1 MPNSRGCPSLT
12 LVVVDTGETRT
23 RPGKWRLYR
32 VVSTRTRSRTQPP
45 GWEAK
50 LDPEYPNFVS
60 QVERRE
66 ETQVDVFFF
75 EKQRSSDVLES
86 HGAPSRFKR
95 KRKEAKKTVQ
105 SSDNGLTPTCKRCD
119 LAPHPPLH
127 FAIWYPRSPPVPT
140 AHRRGK
146 ASDSERLSVWS
157 KARRSGAAAESPSGE
172 KSPFDMMPTSTRAT
186 RSRFSSPHQHAN
198 GGGDSAKKSSNAPS
212 AASKTFLQKWLE
224 PAVQSKPSFEEAGL
238 IRYGVT
244 ENMAPLG
251 TLPKAGTTKKQG
263 QEGAQQPVRKIIIKP
278 SSANSAAAA
287 ASASAPKRSE
297 TPPPPLPSPPIAAT
311 KMGKKSLTIRGF
323 DDDDEDEDY
332 TPKAAAVK
340 NAATRTSLPRK
351 SLSRPSA
358 GRRLSASIQ
367 QPSAPSS
374 DAVQPPPREATPE
387 HTPTPDPTP
396 ESKESVERVV
406 EIAVDE
412 ALRHYRYPTA
422 WALRTLYDENSANPT
437 FLAMFEDVYN
447 QKADA
452 DTLDEFARLI
462 EEKKKEGKKDNQACY
477 FFVPPSTNSRFT
489 PHKPKTAP
497 YGRLLSL
504 DAKTESPSPT
514 KKKGKR
520 RKELESP
527 VDDADESMM
536 DAETATLGVVTPSR
550 RRARRDSASSDS
562 SLSELSAS
570 PSLPPDSPSPSS
582 PPIPVGFRVVSHS
595 RRHSATTATTA
606 AGADPETTTTSAAP
620 PTELQPIK
628 RRGRSLAAKSSVS
641 DASNPNSPTL
651 PPNASQAAGAG
662 NMPGRLSSPIF
673 PNLSSTANT
682 TTTTKAAG
690 KKNASKDKAPRIL
703 PSDDATTSRRRN
715 ARDSTISQT
724 PQPESHI
731 RGSDMRG
738 RAGSVFASSPA
749 VHLRKSARTPAPNL
763 SLNLNLSARTT
774 RSAKRTH
781 DEIDNSS
788 PTAPSFIED
797 VTPTA
802 SSRAATPT
810 NLRPTKK
817 QRTGLRI
824 KTSPMKKKG
833 GTAAGVPRASG
844 EGGPSVA
851 NGGPTNQDENDDYC
865 SACGGVGE
873 LVCCENCSRSFHFEC
888 VDLGLGNTL
897 PEEWFCN
904 VCFSTRYPTRV
915 PEHKGP
921 FGGLL
926 NGLEKTNPQAFKLPR
941 PVQLYFEGVK
951 IGPEGEYEDVVVPT
965 KPKKKGY
972 EEAPDFFKVR
982 DADGSAV
989 LCHNCQHPAADNRA
1003 IIPCSLCGLYW
1014 HLDCLDPPLAIPPVV
1029 RTWRCPV
1036 HADDLLATLPEQLAP
1051 AHRFRKIKGAP
1062 TITPAF
1068 SRGMR
1073 NNGFIEIEEE
1083 ESSDETGWSDVKT
1096 FGRVYKLPAKGVVLD
1111 FISQLRKDGAGYIAG
1126 SQPLAGA
1133 QPHQTSPPLD
1143 SRTLAE
1149 QQAVFN
1155 MVELASNRQNNK
1167 LDDLTQALL
1176 MSADADVLSIMARG
1190 SAENFA
1196 NGDLNANDKQS
1207 LRAMLAHMEA
1217 MSDRIKSLLGGGLHG
1232 VAGPAPMAADA
1243 ATADGNT
1250 TDVTQSVEGDVTT
1263 IKNESV
1269 EPPADLPTPATTT
1282 QDNPEPA
1289 SVLGEKSS
1297 QEVPNDDD
1305 TTVMDID

>member
-1 MPNSRGCPSLT
+1 MPSK
-12 LVVVDTGETRT
+12 TR
-23 RPGKWRLYR
+23 
-32 VVSTRTRSRTQPP
+32 
-45 GWEAK
+45 E
-50 LDPEYPNFVS
+50 
-60 QVERRE
+60 
-66 ETQVDVFFF
+66 
-75 EKQRSSDVLES
+75 
-86 HGAPSRFKR
+86 
-95 KRKEAKKTVQ
+95 
-105 SSDNGLTPTCKRCD
+105 
-119 LAPHPPLH
+119 
-127 FAIWYPRSPPVPT
+127 
-140 AHRRGK
+140 

-157 KARRSGAAAESPSGE
+157 KARRSGAAAESPSGK

-198 GGGDSAKKSSNAPS
+198 GGSDSAKKSSNAPS

-340 NAATRTSLPRK
+340 NAASRTSLPRK

-387 HTPTPDPTP
+387 PTPTPDPTP

-489 PHKPKTAP
+489 PHKPKAAP

-520 RKELESP
+520 RKDLESP

-620 PTELQPIK
+620 PTEPQPIK

-731 RGSDMRG
+731 RGSDMR
-738 RAGSVFASSPA
+738 
-749 VHLRKSARTPAPNL
+749 ARTPAPNL

-802 SSRAATPT
+802 SSRATTPT

-833 GTAAGVPRASG
+833 GTAAGIPRASG
-844 EGGPSVA
+844 EGGPPVA

-888 VDLGLGNTL
+888 VDLGLGDTL

-926 NGLEKTNPQAFKLPR
+926 NGLEKTNPRAFKLPR

-1155 MVELASNRQNNK
+1155 MVELASTRQNNK

-1232 VAGPAPMAADA
+1232 VAGPAPMTADA

>member
-1 MPNSRGCPSLT
+1 MPSKTREVANSPFPLQRHEL
-12 LVVVDTGETRT
+12 
-23 RPGKWRLYR
+23 
-32 VVSTRTRSRTQPP
+32 TRSQ
-45 GWEAK
+45 
-50 LDPEYPNFVS
+50 
-60 QVERRE
+60 
-66 ETQVDVFFF
+66 
-75 EKQRSSDVLES
+75 
-86 HGAPSRFKR
+86 
-95 KRKEAKKTVQ
+95 
-105 SSDNGLTPTCKRCD
+105 
-119 LAPHPPLH
+119 
-127 FAIWYPRSPPVPT
+127 
-140 AHRRGK
+140 
-146 ASDSERLSVWS
+146 ASDSERLSVWF
-157 KARRSGAAAESPSGE
+157 KARRSGAAAESLFGE
-172 KSPFDMMPTSTRAT
+172 KSPFDMMPMSTRAT

-198 GGGDSAKKSSNAPS
+198 GGSDSAKKSSNAPS
-212 AASKTFLQKWLE
+212 TASKTFLQKWLE

-297 TPPPPLPSPPIAAT
+297 TSPPPLPSPPIAAT

-340 NAATRTSLPRK
+340 NAASRTSLPRK

-374 DAVQPPPREATPE
+374 DAVQPPREATPE
-387 HTPTPDPTP
+387 PTPTPDPPP
-396 ESKESVERVV
+396 ESNESVERVV

-489 PHKPKTAP
+489 PHKPKAAP

-527 VDDADESMM
+527 IDDADESMM
-536 DAETATLGVVTPSR
+536 DAETATMSVVTPSR

-582 PPIPVGFRVVSHS
+582 PPIPAGFRVVSHS

-620 PTELQPIK
+620 PTEPQPIK

-662 NMPGRLSSPIF
+662 NMPGRLSSPVF
-673 PNLSSTANT
+673 PNLSSTATT

-888 VDLGLGNTL
+888 VDLGLGDTL

-982 DADGSAV
+982 DADSSAV
-989 LCHNCQHPAADNRA
+989 LCHNCQHPATDNRA

-1155 MVELASNRQNNK
+1155 MVELASTRPSNK

-1232 VAGPAPMAADA
+1232 VADAAPMAADA
-1243 ATADGNT
+1243 VTADGNT
-1250 TDVTQSVEGDVTT
+1250 TDVTESVEGDVTI

-1282 QDNPEPA
+1282 QDNPEPS

-1297 QEVPNDDD
+1297 QEVPNDYE
-1305 TTVMDID
+1305 TVMDID

>member
-1 MPNSRGCPSLT
+1 MPSK
-12 LVVVDTGETRT
+12 TR
-23 RPGKWRLYR
+23 
-32 VVSTRTRSRTQPP
+32 
-45 GWEAK
+45 E
-50 LDPEYPNFVS
+50 
-60 QVERRE
+60 
-66 ETQVDVFFF
+66 
-75 EKQRSSDVLES
+75 
-86 HGAPSRFKR
+86 
-95 KRKEAKKTVQ
+95 
-105 SSDNGLTPTCKRCD
+105 
-119 LAPHPPLH
+119 
-127 FAIWYPRSPPVPT
+127 
-140 AHRRGK
+140 

-340 NAATRTSLPRK
+340 NAASRTSLPRK

-387 HTPTPDPTP
+387 PTPTPDPTP

-489 PHKPKTAP
+489 PHKPKAAP

-620 PTELQPIK
+620 PTEPQPIK

-749 VHLRKSARTPAPNL
+749 VHLRKSLRTPAPNL

-888 VDLGLGNTL
+888 VDLGLGDTL

-1036 HADDLLATLPEQLAP
+1036 HADDLLATLPEQLTP

-1155 MVELASNRQNNK
+1155 MVELASTRQNNK

-1243 ATADGNT
+1243 AIADGNT

>member
-1 MPNSRGCPSLT
+1 MPSK
-12 LVVVDTGETRT
+12 TR
-23 RPGKWRLYR
+23 
-32 VVSTRTRSRTQPP
+32 
-45 GWEAK
+45 E
-50 LDPEYPNFVS
+50 
-60 QVERRE
+60 
-66 ETQVDVFFF
+66 
-75 EKQRSSDVLES
+75 
-86 HGAPSRFKR
+86 
-95 KRKEAKKTVQ
+95 
-105 SSDNGLTPTCKRCD
+105 
-119 LAPHPPLH
+119 
-127 FAIWYPRSPPVPT
+127 
-140 AHRRGK
+140 
-146 ASDSERLSVWS
+146 ASDSERLSVWP

-198 GGGDSAKKSSNAPS
+198 GGSDSAKKSSNAPG
-212 AASKTFLQKWLE
+212 AAPKTFLQKWLE

-323 DDDDEDEDY
+323 DDDDEDDDY

-340 NAATRTSLPRK
+340 NAASRTSLPRK

-374 DAVQPPPREATPE
+374 DAVQPPPHEATPE
-387 HTPTPDPTP
+387 PTPTPDPTP

-489 PHKPKTAP
+489 PHKPKAAP

-504 DAKTESPSPT
+504 EAKTESPSPT

-536 DAETATLGVVTPSR
+536 DAETATMGVVTPSR

-620 PTELQPIK
+620 PTEPQPIK

-731 RGSDMRG
+731 RGSDMR
-738 RAGSVFASSPA
+738 
-749 VHLRKSARTPAPNL
+749 ARTPAPNL

-797 VTPTA
+797 ITPTA

-888 VDLGLGNTL
+888 VDLGLGDTL

-1155 MVELASNRQNNK
+1155 MVELASTRQNNK
-1167 LDDLTQALL
+1167 LDDLTQAVL

-1250 TDVTQSVEGDVTT
+1250 TDVTESVEGEVTT

>member
-1 MPNSRGCPSLT
+1 
-12 LVVVDTGETRT
+12 
-23 RPGKWRLYR
+23 
-32 VVSTRTRSRTQPP
+32 
-45 GWEAK
+45 
-50 LDPEYPNFVS
+50 
-60 QVERRE
+60 
-66 ETQVDVFFF
+66 
-75 EKQRSSDVLES
+75 
-86 HGAPSRFKR
+86 
-95 KRKEAKKTVQ
+95 
-105 SSDNGLTPTCKRCD
+105 
-119 LAPHPPLH
+119 
-127 FAIWYPRSPPVPT
+127 
-140 AHRRGK
+140 
-146 ASDSERLSVWS
+146 
-157 KARRSGAAAESPSGE
+157 
-172 KSPFDMMPTSTRAT
+172 MMPTSTRAT
-186 RSRFSSPHQHAN
+186 RSRFSSPHQLPN
-198 GGGDSAKKSSNAPS
+198 GGAEPVKKTNGANEPP
-212 AASKTFLQKWLE
+212 KTFLQKWLE

-238 IRYGVT
+238 MRYGVT

-251 TLPKAGTTKKQG
+251 TLPKAAAPKKQG
-263 QEGAQQPVRKIIIKP
+263 QEGATPIRKIIIKS
-278 SSANSAAAA
+278 SSASSAAAAAAAAAAATA

-297 TPPPPLPSPPIAAT
+297 TPPPALPSPPLAGP
-311 KMGKKSLTIRGF
+311 KMGRKSVPARGL

-332 TPKAAAVK
+332 TPKAATGK
-340 NAATRTSLPRK
+340 NAANRASLPRK

-358 GRRLSASIQ
+358 GRRSSISLQ
-367 QPSAPSS
+367 HASS
-374 DAVQPPPREATPE
+374 DAVQPREPTP
-387 HTPTPDPTP
+387 TPTPDPVP
-396 ESKESVERVV
+396 ENKESVDQVV
-406 EIAVDE
+406 EVAVDE

-422 WALRTLYDENSANPT
+422 WALRTLYDENSSNPA
-437 FLAMFEDVYN
+437 FLTMLEEVYN
-447 QKADA
+447 QTADA
-452 DTLDEFARLI
+452 DTLDEFSRLM

-477 FFVPPSTNSRFT
+477 YFVPPSTNSRFT
-489 PHKPKTAP
+489 PHKPKAAP
-497 YGRLLSL
+497 YSRLLSL
-504 DAKTESPSPT
+504 DPAKSESPTQTPT
-514 KKKGKR
+514 KKKGRR
-520 RKELESP
+520 RKVPESP
-527 VDDADESMM
+527 LDMDESMM
-536 DAETATLGVVTPSR
+536 EGESATATAVTPSR
-550 RRARRDSASSDS
+550 KRTRRDSASSDS

-582 PPIPVGFRVVSHS
+582 PPVPAGFRAASHS
-595 RRHSATTATTA
+595 RRHSATTAATATGANTDTTTTA
-606 AGADPETTTTSAAP
+606 APPPNDP
-620 PTELQPIK
+620 QPLK

-673 PNLSSTANT
+673 PNLSSTA
-682 TTTTKAAG
+682 TTTKATG
-690 KKNASKDKAPRIL
+690 KKNANKDKAARTL
-703 PSDDATTSRRRN
+703 PSDDATTTRRRN

-738 RAGSVFASSPA
+738 RAGSVIASSPA
-749 VHLRKSARTPAPNL
+749 VHLRKSLRTPAPNL
-763 SLNLNLSARTT
+763 SLNPSTRTT

-844 EGGPSVA
+844 EGNTSVA
-851 NGGPTNQDENDDYC
+851 NGGPSNQDENDDYC
-865 SACGGVGE
+865 SACSGVGD

-888 VDLGLGNTL
+888 VDLGLGDTL

-904 VCFSTRYPTRV
+904 VCFSNRYPTRV

-926 NGLEKTNPQAFKLPR
+926 NSLEKTNPQAFKLPHR
-941 PVQLYFEGVK
+941 VQLYFEGVK
-951 IGPEGEYEDVVVPT
+951 IGAEGEYEDVVVPT

-982 DADGSAV
+982 DADGSPV

-1062 TITPAF
+1062 AITPAF

-1073 NNGFIEIEEE
+1073 NNGFIEIEDEQ
-1083 ESSDETGWSDVKT
+1083 SGDETGWNDVKT

-1111 FISQLRKDGAGYIAG
+1111 FISQSVPPTFSEVCGDFNLWYRLRKDGAGYISG
-1126 SQPLAGA
+1126 
-1133 QPHQTSPPLD
+1133 SPPLASLQPKPRSPPMD
-1143 SRTLAE
+1143 ARTLAE
-1149 QQAVFN
+1149 QQAVLN
-1155 MVELASNRQNNK
+1155 MVELASTQPKSK
-1167 LDDLTQALL
+1167 LDNLTQALL
-1176 MSADADVLSIMARG
+1176 VSADPDVLGLMARG
-1190 SAENFA
+1190 NAENFA
-1196 NGDLNANDKQS
+1196 SGDLNANDKQS

-1217 MSDRIKSLLGGGLHG
+1217 MSDRIKDLLGNEPQD
-1232 VAGPAPMAADA
+1232 VAGPALGLNTPGIG
-1243 ATADGNT
+1243 ATADSDNIDD
-1250 TDVTQSVEGDVTT
+1250 DVLS

-1282 QDNPEPA
+1282 QENPEPV
-1289 SVLGEKSS
+1289 SGLGEKSS
-1297 QEVPNDDD
+1297 QEVPDDNNDDD
-1305 TTVMDID
+1305 LAIMDID